1 VNDEGERKGRVTELL
16 GVCVTRSERAFTFAL
31 LCLALLRLEKKWR
44 VSPADREISFS
55 SGEVGDD
62 LTFARKSV

>member
-1 VNDEGERKGRVTELL
+1 ML